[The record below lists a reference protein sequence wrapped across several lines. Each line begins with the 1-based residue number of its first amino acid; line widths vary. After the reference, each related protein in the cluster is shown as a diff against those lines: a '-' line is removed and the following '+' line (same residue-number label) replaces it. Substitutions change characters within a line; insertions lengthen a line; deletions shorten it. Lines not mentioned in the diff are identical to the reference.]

1 MDSQVSNVIF
11 FVGCSTIVVVIL
23 IAFVI
28 NLLFVSRNRRL
39 KHNAQ
44 VLEMQSTYDR
54 DLMRTKIEVAEN
66 TLNEIARELHDDVG
80 QMLSFS
86 IIQLNTIK
94 PNTLVDLNS
103 QLEEVRES
111 IRTSLQSVKSISKIS
126 SNEYLKAF
134 GLYESL
140 KRLFERI
147 ERQGLIKTKVHLPI
161 NNPFQSHSVELFTFR
176 IIQEL
181 VNNSLNHADC
191 SEICLTISESI
202 NYNKIEYEDNGKGFL
217 MATPGPLFKPT
228 GQGFTNIYKRVDL
241 MGGKHQIKTEPGK
254 GFKFQLL
261 LQKT

>member
-1 MDSQVSNVIF
+1 MDSQVSKVIF
-11 FVGCSTIVVVIL
+11 FVGSSTIVVVIL
-23 IAFVI
+23 VAFVI
-28 NLLFVSRNRRL
+28 NLLLASRNRRL

-134 GLYESL
+134 GLFESL
-140 KRLFERI
+140 QRLFERI
-147 ERQGLIKTKVHLPI
+147 ERQGLIKTKLQIPK
-161 NNPFQSHSVELFTFR
+161 NNPFQSHSNELFAFR

-181 VNNSLNHADC
+181 VNNSLKHADC
-191 SEICLTISESI
+191 SEICLTIAEDI
-202 NYNKIEYEDNGKGFL
+202 DHNRIEYEDNGNGFL
-217 MATPGPLFKPT
+217 MKPNDGMFKHT
-228 GQGFTNIYKRVDL
+228 GQGFTNIYKRVEL
-241 MGGKHQIKTEPGK
+241 MGGKLQIKTEPGK

-261 LQKT
+261 LQNR